1 MRTTSTALCV
11 CFFLSASATAASS
24 DGPQSVLTL
33 ALAKGAASAPLDEHG
48 QYAQAIS
55 AIQARTGDHGPV
67 VVLARRVAAFK
78 GQPRC
83 GRVAYIIAQPTSQIA
98 WTDMGGELNI
108 CDDGNP
114 PLRMCKAQSGKL
126 VLPDSICSDGSHPVD
141 TPEVAA
147 ALSNAISAGG
157 LDPRAA
163 ASRVRAAAAAAGAST
178 AGGETR

>member
-1 MRTTSTALCV
+1 MRTTSAALCLTL
-11 CFFLSASATAASS
+11 FLSATGTAASN

-33 ALAKGAASAPLDEHG
+33 ALANGTASAPLDEHG

-67 VVLARRVAAFK
+67 VVLARRVATFK
-78 GQPRC
+78 EQPRC
-83 GRVAYIIAQPTSQIA
+83 GRVAYIVAQPTSHIA

-126 VLPDSICSDGSHPVD
+126 VLPDSNCSDGSTPVD

-147 ALSNAISAGG
+147 AISSAISAGG

-163 ASRVRAAAAAAGAST
+163 ARRVRAASSSGAST
-178 AGGETR
+178 AGGEKR

>member
-1 MRTTSTALCV
+1 MTSAALCLSLV
-11 CFFLSASATAASS
+11 LSAAANAAAI

-33 ALAKGAASAPLDEHG
+33 ALANGSASAPLDDHG

-78 GQPRC
+78 EQSRC
-83 GRVAYIIAQPTSQIA
+83 GRVAYIVAQPTSHIA

-114 PLRMCKAQSGKL
+114 PLRMCKAQAGKL
-126 VLPDSICSDGSHPVD
+126 VLPDSVCADGASPVD
-141 TPEVAA
+141 TPEVQAA
-147 ALSNAISAGG
+147 ISDAISAGG

-163 ASRVRAAAAAAGAST
+163 ARRVRAASATAAPAAGR
-178 AGGETR
+178 ETR